1 MSPSFL
7 TYKRRN
13 SAFLRQQA
21 EDEEREC
28 AQGAGLGSWEIA
40 RRDSRE
46 LLFPPPPRTP
56 KSHRDGD
63 FEVLGWVLFLPSLE
77 WLPDLSNHMIRISL
91 FS

>member
-46 LLFPPPPRTP
+46 LLSP
-56 KSHRDGD
+56 
-63 FEVLGWVLFLPSLE
+63 V
-77 WLPDLSNHMIRISL
+77 ISIVGIVAL
-91 FS
+91 CC